1 MGIESYKKINVET
14 SIEDATP
21 LRIIQ
26 MLYQGAISK
35 CFEAKGAIERK
46 QYIFKSELISGVIA
60 IVMELER
67 SLDPTHAPELS
78 SNLASLYNYIRETAL
93 EANMENNAQKME
105 EIANLL
111 LTLKEGWDNIKDP
124 DEKN

>member
-14 SIEDATP
+14 SIENATP

-26 MLYQGAISK
+26 MLYTGAIRKS
-35 CFEAKGAIERK
+35 FEAKGAIERK
-46 QYIFKSELISGVIA
+46 DHIHKSELISGVVA

-67 SLDPTHAPELS
+67 SLDSTHAPQITA
-78 SNLASLYNYIRETAL
+78 NLAGLYSYIREVAL
-93 EANMENNAQKME
+93 EANMSNDADKME

-111 LTLKEGWDNIKDP
+111 ITVKEGWDSIEDP
-124 DEKN
+124 DI